1 MKVPVKGSS
10 TQRET
15 YERKDSVNLVRIGH
29 YGSRRGVIEKIDG
42 NGSSSSL
49 ELITGPRAK
58 QGPSKFRMYAT
69 QGFSDVPDVHK
80 DFPKREQN
88 LIQVDGQKMTPHAS
102 LYMLAKPSESSFRTT
117 KEYRVVQTPFTVRR
131 W

>member
-1 MKVPVKGSS
+1 
-10 TQRET
+10 
-15 YERKDSVNLVRIGH
+15 
-29 YGSRRGVIEKIDG
+29 
-42 NGSSSSL
+42 
-49 ELITGPRAK
+49 
-58 QGPSKFRMYAT
+58 MYAT

-117 KEYRVVQTPFTVRR
+117 KEYRVVQTPFTVRGYSGFGGGNR
-131 W
+131 PGGVLNRPGDDPVKGRDGPIWHIVCTLMDSCGIRSDLELEPRC